1 MNNRLC
7 SCSWIIWLKY
17 IQLTTKT
24 IELEVVINYRLREK
38 FEDTKGTIGRR
49 NSEEGQITQCPNEK
63 GQNDKQ
69 W

>member
-1 MNNRLC
+1 
-7 SCSWIIWLKY
+7 
-17 IQLTTKT
+17 LTTKT

-49 NSEEGQITQCPNEK
+49 NSEEGQITQSPNEK